1 MPSIVVESSSQ
12 PNWSGLPV
20 LWINGKLPSFVYHLA
35 SQLNASF
42 VLVYLQVKRLLVKA
56 AWSILF
62 LERRFYPIPINA
74 VHPPYVNWSL
84 GTNAGWWCTLKTRII
99 QKQNSQLRKSYLRSQ
114 QNLSATLI
122 RSFHMFMW
130 RMTAEIRVQ
139 LSKRSS
145 FFGRTVFCR

>member
-1 MPSIVVESSSQ
+1 M
-12 PNWSGLPV
+12 
-20 LWINGKLPSFVYHLA
+20 NGKLPSFVYHLA
-35 SQLNASF
+35 PQQTSLNEKSELKGFPGNASF
-42 VLVYLQVKRLLVKA
+42 VLVYLQVKRLLAKA

-62 LERRFYPIPINA
+62 LERRFYPIPINV

-84 GTNAGWWCTLKTRII
+84 GTNASWWCTLKTRMI

-130 RMTAEIRVQ
+130 RMTAEIKVQ
-139 LSKRSS
+139 LS
-145 FFGRTVFCR
+145 FFTWTYEKIWSR